1 LGSHPLLREALAP
14 ESEYFLEF
22 DHRDLAKH
30 RCLLVWDA
38 APAQE
43 TSIARSGEGG
53 KVLKNPTPKG
63 GKVLKNFS
71 PEGGKVLKK
80 SSGKGP

>member
-1 LGSHPLLREALAP
+1 MPPGLG
-14 ESEYFLEF
+14 
-22 DHRDLAKH
+22 
-30 RCLLVWDA
+30 RC
-38 APAQE
+38 PAQE

-53 KVLKNPTPKG
+53 KVLKNLALKG
-63 GKVLKNFS
+63 GKVLKNVS

>member
-1 LGSHPLLREALAP
+1 MLPSTGDLYRAVKRGWIGFEKPGP
-14 ESEYFLEF
+14 E
-22 DHRDLAKH
+22 
-30 RCLLVWDA
+30 
-38 APAQE
+38 
-43 TSIARSGEGG
+43 
-53 KVLKNPTPKG
+53 G